1 MSNSALHGTRIIDCT
16 MWFAGPFA
24 TELLAQ
30 MGAEVIKVESIQA
43 MDGWRGSITSAG
55 SDRPWETAAAFNSVN
70 HSKYDITLDLNQP
83 EGVEVFKRL
92 VKIGDIVVENYTPR
106 VMKNFGLDY
115 TCLKEINPALI
126 MLSMPGYG
134 TTGPWKDYVAF
145 AFLVEETAGIPQIT
159 GYPDGPPMLMGA
171 SQADSIAGLNGAFA
185 ILTALEYRRKTGK
198 GQYIDLSQV
207 EALTCLMAEPII
219 DYSMNHRIWPR
230 IGNRHRSMVPHGCYR
245 CRGDDE
251 WVVIAIPSD
260 EEWIKFCTI
269 TGHSGWLEDER
280 FSDASGRWK
289 NQYEL
294 DMLIEAWTIKRNRFE
309 VMHDLQAAGIASGA
323 VLSQAEVLAD
333 PYLKERGFFEELDR
347 AEVGNHRYPGVYA
360 KFSKTPGNL
369 RWPSP
374 CLGEHNDYVFRELLG
389 MSKEELAQLT
399 NKRIVGNVPL
409 AQSGRVE
416 IPKTVR

>member
-1 MSNSALHGTRIIDCT
+1 

-24 TELLAQ
+24 TELMAQ

-43 MDGWRGSITSAG
+43 MDGWRGSIAAAG
-55 SDRPWETAAAFNSVN
+55 VERPWETAAPFNSVN
-70 HSKYDITLDLNQP
+70 HSKYDVTLDLNNLK
-83 EGVEVFKRL
+83 GVEVFKRL
-92 VKIGDIVVENYTPR
+92 VKIGDVVVENYTPR

-115 TCLKEINPALI
+115 SALSEVNPAII

-145 AFLVEETAGIPQIT
+145 AFLVEETAGIPSIT

-219 DYSMNHRIWPR
+219 DYSMNKRIWPR
-230 IGNRHRSMVPHGCYR
+230 RGNQHPSMAPHGCYR
-245 CRGDDE
+245 CQGEDD
-251 WVVIAIPSD
+251 WVTIAVSSD
-260 EEWIKFCTI
+260 EEWRRFCEA
-269 TGHSGWLEDER
+269 TGNQEWAKDER
-280 FSDASGRWK
+280 FSDTLSRWK
-289 NQYEL
+289 NQDEL
-294 DMLIEAWTIKRNRFE
+294 DKLIEQWTLKRDHYE
-309 VMHDLQAAGIASGA
+309 AMHTLQAAGIASGP

-333 PYLKERGFFEELDR
+333 PHLKERGFFETMTR
-347 AEVGNHRYPGVYA
+347 AEVGTHPYPGVYA
-360 KFSKTPGNL
+360 KFSKTPGSF

-374 CLGEHNDYVFRELLG
+374 CLGEHNEYVLGELLG
-389 MSKEELAQLT
+389 MSKEEIAQLT
-399 NKRIVGNVPL
+399 DEHIIGNMPFVQLKRSL
-409 AQSGRVE
+409 
-416 IPKTVR
+416 